1 MDQCITQQ
9 VRYVYTKTRVIYSV
23 VITCQYILPSS
34 QFNSLCNEFRS
45 VWSMFVNN
53 KRTTPIIYI
62 DVNTFICLA
71 KIKTAVWIRSCMH
84 VLKSN
89 TSYHFVS
96 TVPRCTSIAL
106 GVVLRFIS

>member
-1 MDQCITQQ
+1 
-9 VRYVYTKTRVIYSV
+9 
-23 VITCQYILPSS
+23 
-34 QFNSLCNEFRS
+34 
-45 VWSMFVNN
+45 MFVYNI
-53 KRTTPIIYI
+53 RTTPIIYI

-71 KIKTAVWIRSCMH
+71 KIKTAACIRSLCMH